1 MRSFKLL
8 GRLLGLRPL
17 CMSRKEVRVAILRG
31 DPFTLEPGMEVI
43 KAPLCPEAER
53 IAESIRLFPL
63 DWAWSH
69 KGYKLIHTPS
79 GFMLW
84 VANKDYGLAEVYSNG
99 GKSDFSKPEQE
110 IIWPAVEGW
119 LARHKVG
126 FTGRLPKARIT
137 GRSGTFW
144 CYSKEHPWAG
154 VGDSPE
160 EAYRSWSHAISSQA
174 RNGMKPN
181 EYLQVRSATL

>member
-69 KGYKLIHTPS
+69 KGYKLINTPS

-84 VANKDYGLAEVYSNG
+84 VANKDYGLAEVIQG
-99 GKSDFSKPEQE
+99 DERQ
-110 IIWPAVEGW
+110 AVFA
-119 LARHKVG
+119 LHCAAD
-126 FTGRLPKARIT
+126 LPNVPQCQRRVVAHDQRGIHQLVHRR
-137 GRSGTFW
+137 G
-144 CYSKEHPWAG
+144 
-154 VGDSPE
+154 
-160 EAYRSWSHAISSQA
+160 
-174 RNGMKPN
+174 
-181 EYLQVRSATL
+181 